1 MNAQPA
7 RRQNDMKILPIAG
20 VLALAVIAA
29 ACEDISNP
37 VEDSGQLA
45 DPYVRF
51 EFPDEIG
58 IPGSVVPVIFVMT
71 TRVEE
76 NVDIRYTFG
85 GNAVYGTD
93 YWAVDPSGNR
103 RNDVTQAGGTARIT
117 YSASQSTFPRD
128 TLRLFVPFSA
138 VDGRT
143 AEIEIAEATTPSGRT
158 IETGFIDEYRTFD
171 LSIQGFVDIPT
182 GTYVGQRTGQVGTA
196 AANVTITKPATPIQI
211 SGTNYSLV
219 ISDYTGDGEVFGAAI
234 PWAFNVTSGGFVIAA
249 PRSHQFAVVTSNVTG
264 TYNFTTRQLTLNTT
278 LTCCGG
284 AGLTWQ
290 LRVAR
295 Q

>member
-1 MNAQPA
+1 MTKSHY
-7 RRQNDMKILPIAG
+7 RIG
-20 VLALAVIAA
+20 VLALAAVLSA

-37 VEDSGQLA
+37 VEDFGQLK

-76 NVDIRYTFG
+76 NVDIEYTFG
-85 GNAVYGTD
+85 GDAVYGTD
-93 YWAVDPSGNR
+93 YWAVDRDGNR
-103 RNDVTQAGGTARIT
+103 RNDVTQAGGSARIT
-117 YSASQSTFPRD
+117 YSASQTTFPRD

-138 VDGRT
+138 ADGRT
-143 AEIEIAEATTPSGRT
+143 AEIEIAEATTASGRA
-158 IETGFIDEYRTFD
+158 IETGFIEDYRVFD
-171 LSIQGFVDIPT
+171 LNIQGFVDIPT
-182 GTYVGQRTGQVGTA
+182 GTYIGQRTGQLGTA
-196 AANVTITKPATPIQI
+196 DANVTITKPATPVDVA
-211 SGTNYSLV
+211 GTNYSFVL
-219 ISDYTGDGEVFGAAI
+219 SDYTGDGDVFGAQI
-234 PWAFNVTSGGFVIAA
+234 PWAFNVTSGGFVLAA
-249 PRSHQFAVVTSNVTG
+249 PHSHEFSQVTSNVTG

-290 LRVAR
+290 LRVTR